1 MRKEWKER
9 SALGIGEREAEGPE
23 REEESNRT
31 SLSSPSWI
39 IFHSGPSFFPS
50 CALPW
55 RKQPKTRRKKRRSEV
70 K

>member
-9 SALGIGEREAEGPE
+9 SALGIGEREAEEAGA
-23 REEESNRT
+23 RESNRT

-39 IFHSGPSFFPS
+39 IFHSGPSFLL
-50 CALPW
+50 ALPW
-55 RKQPKTRRKKRRSEV
+55 RKDPKTRRKKRRSEV

>member
-39 IFHSGPSFFPS
+39 IFHSGPSFLRAMADAAEDEEEKAP
-50 CALPW
+50 
-55 RKQPKTRRKKRRSEV
+55 Q
-70 K
+70 